1 MSGRVVRRRTDV
13 SSRSPGSRCSS
24 CAVIASDGTVGP
36 VELAVFH
43 AINGLPE
50 ALSPVMQWVQWLGV
64 LAVGPIVALGAALF
78 RRWRL
83 AIACLLVTVEK
94 LVFERIVWQLVE
106 RSRPGKT
113 IADAIVRG
121 DTPMAGA
128 SFVSGHVVL
137 LTGSRG
143 CSRTYA
149 VAGAWSRGRSSRWS
163 RSPVST
169 PGPTRRSTCSAVSVS
184 DSWWGAP
191 RTSSWDGPAD
201 EAGED
206 VVSSGAWCSE
216 PGPGSREGVVSSRV
230 RRDGRSTARARTSH
244 AGGGR

>member
-13 SSRSPGSRCSS
+13 LAALAGLALFVP

-50 ALSPVMQWVQWLGV
+50 ALSPVMQRVQWLGV

-121 DTPMAGA
+121 DTPTAGA

-137 LTGSRG
+137 LTGLAWVLTPYLR
-143 CSRTYA
+143 
-149 VAGAWSRGRSSRWS
+149 GAWRVVPWAIVALVAFARIYLGAHAPLDVLGGFGLGLVVGGSANLIVGLQ
-163 RSPVST
+163 P
-169 PGPTRRSTCSAVSVS
+169 RRAGVPDHTSA
-184 DSWWGAP
+184 
-191 RTSSWDGPAD
+191 RYN
-201 EAGED
+201 
-206 VVSSGAWCSE
+206 
-216 PGPGSREGVVSSRV
+216 
-230 RRDGRSTARARTSH
+230 
-244 AGGGR
+244 